1 MGGNIMTIDEMKYYL
16 RDCENLPYKCI
27 LVDGVWGIGKTYAV
41 DKALKAENNV
51 RNSRSS
57 QNFKRDIR
65 VCYLSMFGLQ
75 DAQEIYHEILMQL
88 LFREKKKVGKILRRA
103 CKTATAICKEID
115 VARKVLDSFIKEKE
129 VFYNLAKQFDKP
141 CIIVIDDLERM
152 KPSIELEEIFGVVEE
167 LKKCNYVKVILIA
180 NTKELKRNKKVWKRY
195 SEKVIDRIYK
205 VTECSKE
212 IRWGSLNIH
221 DEFMTEFLKIHDVKN
236 LRTLQKAQNLYD
248 EVKMYLYDDEIE
260 KEDKNHNAFCEEI
273 KYACFGIVVEDIEKL
288 YYKKV
293 QIKEEDTSMEKIM
306 KYNQEIANKL
316 VNRVMKN
323 YLQFKRVSKEM
334 VTMLILFYKEAKP
347 LQKEEIEIQKKIFQR
362 TGEKSNFYKTEKELR
377 ETLSQLKND
386 IENANEIGEVIRL
399 GEEYIEWNR
408 YLQNDMQRVWEEYK
422 SILYTKMEKMIID
435 NEENSR
441 RFSELYGMYLFNIN
455 DEEHKKIICEIEEKI
470 KENRIINYMEYLSKD
485 TTDNLAY
492 IYSNFLREI
501 VKSSDKKA
509 QRLISENIHL
519 LYTEHSLPI
528 RIEKQEQYRTIQ
540 NIMYMLSWQNEER
553 FKKFCEKTKT
563 EHDKMVA
570 YRIDCLL
577 EGVERLKTGQ

>member
-1 MGGNIMTIDEMKYYL
+1 MTIDEMKYYL

-75 DAQEIYHEILMQL
+75 DAQEIYHEILCQL
-88 LFREKKKVGKILRRA
+88 SFNDNNTLKTIITKGVSILA
-103 CKTATAICKEID
+103 TVSKEVETAK
-115 VARKVLDSFIKEKE
+115 KVLDSLVKAKE
-129 VFYNLAKQFDKP
+129 VFYNVAKQFDKP

-180 NTKELKRNKKVWKRY
+180 NTEDLKRNKKVWKRY

-221 DEFMTEFLKIHDVKN
+221 DEFMTGFLNIHDVKN

-248 EVKMYLYDDEIE
+248 EVKMYLYDDETE
-260 KEDKNHNAFCEEI
+260 NEDKNHSAFCEEI
-273 KYACFGIVVEDIEKL
+273 QYACFGIVVEDIEKL
-288 YYKKV
+288 YYEEV

-306 KYNQEIANKL
+306 KYNQEIANEL
-316 VNRVMKN
+316 VKRVMKH
-323 YLQFKRVSKEM
+323 YLQSKRMSEGM
-334 VTMLILFYKEAKP
+334 VTLLIRFYKEAKP
-347 LQKEEIEIQKKIFQR
+347 LKKEDIEIQKKIFQR
-362 TGEKSNFYKTEKELR
+362 AGEKPNFYKTEKELR

-386 IENANEIGEVIRL
+386 IENANELGEVIML
-399 GEEYIEWNR
+399 GEEYIKWNR
-408 YLQNDMQRVWEEYK
+408 YLQNDMEGFWEEYK
-422 SILYTKMEKMIID
+422 SILYKKMEKKIID
-435 NEENSR
+435 NVVYSR
-441 RFSELYGMYLFNIN
+441 IDCELYEDNSFYMK
-455 DEEHKKIICEIEEKI
+455 DMEHKKFVREIEEKI
-470 KENRIINYMEYLSKD
+470 KENRIIIYMEYLSKD
-485 TTDNLAY
+485 TTDNIAY
-492 IYSNFLREI
+492 NYSNFLREK
-501 VKSSDKKA
+501 VQSSDKKA

-519 LYTEHSLPI
+519 LYIEHSLPI
-528 RIEKQEQYRTIQ
+528 KIENQEQY
-540 NIMYMLSWQNEER
+540 
-553 FKKFCEKTKT
+553 
-563 EHDKMVA
+563 
-570 YRIDCLL
+570 
-577 EGVERLKTGQ
+577 

>member
-1 MGGNIMTIDEMKYYL
+1 MTIDEMKYYL

-51 RNSRSS
+51 GNSRSS
-57 QNFKRDIR
+57 QKFKRDIR

-75 DAQEIYHEILMQL
+75 DAQEIYHEILCQL
-88 LFREKKKVGKILRRA
+88 SFNENNTLKTIITKGVSILA
-103 CKTATAICKEID
+103 TVSKEVETAK
-115 VARKVLDSFIKEKE
+115 KVLDSFMKEKE
-129 VFYNLAKQFDKP
+129 VFYNVSKQFDKP

-167 LKKCNYVKVILIA
+167 LKKCNYAKVILIA
-180 NTKELKRNKKVWKRY
+180 NTEELKGNKEVWERY

-221 DEFMTEFLKIHDVKN
+221 DEFMTGFLNIHDVKN

-288 YYKKV
+288 YYEEV
-293 QIKEEDTSMEKIM
+293 QIKEEDTSIDKVMQC
-306 KYNQEIANKL
+306 NQEIANKL
-316 VNRVMKN
+316 VKRVMN
-323 YLQFKRVSKEM
+323 HYLQSKRMSEGM
-334 VTMLILFYKEAKP
+334 VTLLIRFYKEAKP
-347 LQKEEIEIQKKIFQR
+347 LKKEEIETQKKIFQKA
-362 TGEKSNFYKTEKELR
+362 GEKPNFYKTEKELR

-386 IENANEIGEVIRL
+386 IENANALTEVIMF
-399 GEEYIEWNR
+399 GEEYIKWNR
-408 YLQNDMQRVWEEYK
+408 YLQHDMEEFWEEYEL
-422 SILYTKMEKMIID
+422 ILHEKMEKKIID
-435 NEENSR
+435 NVVYSRIDCKLYEDNS
-441 RFSELYGMYLFNIN
+441 FYIN
-455 DEEHKKIICEIEEKI
+455 DMEHKKLVREIEEKI
-470 KENRIINYMEYLSKD
+470 KENRITIYMEYLSKNI
-485 TTDNLAY
+485 TDNLAFL
-492 IYSNFLREI
+492 YSFFLREK
-501 VKSSDKKA
+501 VQSSDKKA
-509 QRLISENIHL
+509 QALISENINL

-528 RIEKQEQYRTIQ
+528 KIENQEQYRTIQ
-540 NIMYMLSWQNEER
+540 NIMYILSWQNEER

-577 EGVERLKTGQ
+577 EGVERLKKGQ